1 MVIALCEG
9 AGRKPQGFVA
19 MYDAIFAGFSYDT
32 ASIKGEQA
40 LLSVGI
46 LIWT

>member
-1 MVIALCEG
+1 
-9 AGRKPQGFVA
+9 

-40 LLSVGI
+40 LLSVSI